1 MALYLDNLTR
11 LRDVAEELFESL
23 SRCRLCP
30 RTCEVNRLKGE
41 RGYCGADADLVVSSY
56 GPHFGEEPPLVG
68 VGGSG
73 TIFLTFCSLKCV
85 FCQNYDISHLG
96 YGEIVSCDDMAEV
109 MLYLQRRGCHNI
121 NFVTPTHYLPHILV
135 SVYKAAVRGLR
146 LPLVYNCG
154 GYESADVIEKLS
166 GLIDIYMPDIKFFD
180 RNACERYMNAPDYP
194 DVVKEVVKKMH
205 SQVGDLV
212 IEDGIAVKGLLVRHL
227 VMPGYVE
234 DSKKIMDFI
243 SKELSPNTYVN
254 IMDQYRPLFR
264 AHEFKEIARKPTYSE
279 YMEVVSYAE
288 SIGLR
293 RGFNG
298 RELV

>member
-1 MALYLDNLTR
+1 MAVYLENLSR
-11 LRDVAEELFESL
+11 LRIVAQELFESL
-23 SRCRLCP
+23 SSCRLCP
-30 RTCEVNRLKGE
+30 RNCGVNRLKGE
-41 RGYCGADADLVVSSY
+41 RGFCGADADLVVSSY

-68 VGGSG
+68 YGGSG
-73 TIFLTFCSLKCV
+73 TVFLTFCNLKCV

-96 YGEIVSCDDMAEV
+96 YGEVISTDDMADV

-121 NFVTPTHYLPHILV
+121 NFVTPTHFVPQILL
-135 SVYKAAVRGLR
+135 SVYKAAMKGLNI
-146 LPLVYNCG
+146 PLVYNCS
-154 GYESADVIEKLS
+154 GYESLEVIEKLS
-166 GLIDIYMPDIKFFD
+166 GFIDIYMPDIKFFD
-180 RNACERYMNAPDYP
+180 KRACEKYLGAPDYP
-194 DVVKEVVKKMH
+194 EVVKKVVKKMH
-205 SQVGDLV
+205 EQVGDLV

-234 DSKKIMDFI
+234 DSKKILDFVCREI
-243 SKELSPNTYVN
+243 SPDTYIN

-264 AHEFKEIARKPTYSE
+264 AHEFKEIARRPASYE
-279 YMEVVSYAE
+279 YAEVVSYAE